1 MSFVIFGDN
10 GFSYNVCPHSIIQ
23 AHNSCRASTWH
34 SRRVRVCS
42 QTHTAIT
49 MADHSEP
56 SSNVWIVA
64 AWNRLSRNE
73 QAAMMILYFVG
84 AIMTALVCVWAKW
97 HIIEWRQ
104 GQRPGPRRQITDRV
118 IVLQGW

>member
-1 MSFVIFGDN
+1 
-10 GFSYNVCPHSIIQ
+10 
-23 AHNSCRASTWH
+23 
-34 SRRVRVCS
+34 
-42 QTHTAIT
+42 

-56 SSNVWIVA
+56 SSNVWIVD

-73 QAAMMILYFVG
+73 QAAMMILYFMG

-104 GQRPGPRRQITDRV
+104 GQRPEPRRQITDRIAIERRSENV
-118 IVLQGW
+118 FSGSILIRVY

>member
-1 MSFVIFGDN
+1 
-10 GFSYNVCPHSIIQ
+10 
-23 AHNSCRASTWH
+23 
-34 SRRVRVCS
+34 
-42 QTHTAIT
+42 

-104 GQRPGPRRQITDRV
+104 GQRPGPRRQITDRIATERRFENV
-118 IVLQGW
+118 FSGSMLTRVYWISIEQSTGVSLGRANLSRNSAETSAENR

>member
-1 MSFVIFGDN
+1 M
-10 GFSYNVCPHSIIQ
+10 CPNEMTQ
-23 AHNSCRASTWH
+23 AHYYCRGSIWR
-34 SRRVRVCS
+34 SWRVSVPI
-42 QTHTAIT
+42 HT

-64 AWNRLSRNE
+64 AWNHLSRNE
-73 QAAMMILYFVG
+73 QAAMMVLYFMG

-97 HIIEWRQ
+97 HIIEWRR
-104 GQRPGPRRQITDRV
+104 GQRPEPRRPITDQI